1 MSTLVLVLWLLAV
14 LFYGVGD
21 LVTTVVGTRTDGL
34 EEGQPLTRAIFGE
47 QPSALQF
54 GLFKVGVLLAF
65 YGVFLLLPDDRFRP
79 LVPAAILGVGIG
91 VVVHNIRA
99 IRSVR

>member
-1 MSTLVLVLWLLAV
+1 MSTLALVLWLLAV

-21 LVTTVVGTRTDGL
+21 LVTTIVGTRTDGL

-47 QPSALQF
+47 QPSALRF
-54 GLFKVGVLLAF
+54 GLFKVGILLVF
-65 YGVFLLLPDDRFRP
+65 YGGSLLLPDDRFRA

-91 VVVHNIRA
+91 VVVHN
-99 IRSVR
+99 VRTILAVR